1 MSDKKKDKM
10 RDPQEVPSGGL
21 MYLRDPDKAQKAA
34 EERLKEAKSRSSSN
48 QRRRSL
54 FGGGEEKMGFANSG
68 RTDAQM
74 KEGSDA
80 IGRAGDD
87 LSKIKEYQK
96 ATGYKKGGKVKAK
109 KASKPKVRGA
119 GKAMKGVRPAKMV
132 AMKGA

>member
-10 RDPQEVPSGGL
+10 RDPQKVPSGGL
-21 MYLRDPDKAQKAA
+21 MYLGDPDKAQKEA

-80 IGRAGDD
+80 IGRANDD
-87 LSKIKEYQK
+87 LSRIKEYRK
-96 ATGYKKGGKVKAK
+96 ATGYKKGGMVKCNPR
-109 KASKPKVRGA
+109 KARRG
-119 GKAMKGVRPAKMV
+119 MR
-132 AMKGA
+132 